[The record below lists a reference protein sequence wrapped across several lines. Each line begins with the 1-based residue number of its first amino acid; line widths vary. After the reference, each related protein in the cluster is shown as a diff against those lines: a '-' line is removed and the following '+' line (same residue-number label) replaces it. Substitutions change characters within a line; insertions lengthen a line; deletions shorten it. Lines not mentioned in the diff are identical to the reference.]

1 MSKLNITKDEWLE
14 LVFEG
19 KNKEYGAYQLR
30 KEDGATTTKAF
41 FTALVFVTTLV
52 ALPILLSSFKEKPV
66 IKPIEP
72 NDPMITICN
81 IIPPKR
87 LEPKLPSTP
96 KTPAQ
101 PPITTKTLVN
111 PNVVKAEDAPNTDF
125 TKPEDVGKTNNDNPN
140 TNGNPSGTGTTI
152 NPVVTTPSDEPAD
165 NGNDV
170 LNTSMVEKNPNFPG
184 GINEFLKLVGNRF
197 AVPEMEEERTLKVI
211 VFFVVEKDGSLSNI
225 TVPRSPGFGLDK
237 EAIRVLKS
245 IKTKWEPGIL
255 KGKPVRT
262 QYSLPI
268 VVKTQ

>member
-52 ALPILLSSFKEKPV
+52 ALPIFLSSFGEKPV
-66 IKPIEP
+66 VKPIEP
-72 NDPMITICN
+72 DDPGLVIHRIDL
-81 IIPPKR
+81 PKI
-87 LEPKLPSTP
+87 EQPKQPLQP
-96 KTPAQ
+96 KTAAQ

-111 PNVVKAEDAPNTDF
+111 PTVVKAEDAPNTDF
-125 TKPEDVGKTNNDNPN
+125 TKPEDVGKTNTDNTN
-140 TNGNPSGTGTTI
+140 TNGNTSGTGTTV
-152 NPVVTTPSDEPAD
+152 NTVVTTPSDEPEDDGTIINAA
-165 NGNDV
+165 
-170 LNTSMVEKNPNFPG
+170 MVEKNPNFPG
-184 GINEFLKLVGNRF
+184 GISEFLKLVGNRF
-197 AVPEMEEERTLKVI
+197 AVPELEEERTLKVI

-225 TVPRSPGFGLDK
+225 TVPRSPGYGLDK

-262 QYSLPI
+262 SYSLPI

>member
-52 ALPILLSSFKEKPV
+52 ALPILLSSFGEKPV
-66 IKPIEP
+66 VKPIELGD
-72 NDPMITICN
+72 DPI
-81 IIPPKR
+81 
-87 LEPKLPSTP
+87 LELHHVNLREEIKPKLPVAP
-96 KTPAQ
+96 KTAAQ
-101 PPITTKTLVN
+101 PPITTKTLVD
-111 PNVVKAEDAPNTDF
+111 PHIVDAAVAPDTDF
-125 TKPEDVGKTNNDNPN
+125 TKPEDVGKPNTENTN
-140 TNGNPSGTGTTI
+140 TNGNIGGTGTT
-152 NPVVTTPSDEPAD
+152 VTTTTTTIEEPED
-165 NGNDV
+165 NGTTIV
-170 LNTSMVEKNPNFPG
+170 TTSMVEKNPNFPG

-197 AVPEMEEERTLKVI
+197 SVPELEEERTLKVI

-262 QYSLPI
+262 SYSLPI